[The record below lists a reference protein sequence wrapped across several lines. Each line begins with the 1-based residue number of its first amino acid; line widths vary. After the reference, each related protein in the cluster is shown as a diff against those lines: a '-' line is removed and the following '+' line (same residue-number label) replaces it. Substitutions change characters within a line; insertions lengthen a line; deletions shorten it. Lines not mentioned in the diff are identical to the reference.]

1 MIYRRAVARLRAQDW
16 FAIGVEFAIVVA
28 GVFVGNWVNDWGQKQ
43 AERQEAT
50 KLILQLRPQLERL
63 VAIEGGE
70 KTYYRTTRRYAD
82 VAFAGWAGDPRVA
95 DRDFVI
101 AAYQASQLAGLPFDG
116 QSMSLALGADEIR
129 KVDDPRLRDAL
140 VQVMTFNYESL
151 RADNGQS
158 DYRKHVREV
167 IPDPIQQAIRQ
178 SCGDRYGHDYL
189 VLPAECPIQF
199 APALTARATAALRSR
214 PELAGQLA
222 FHLAQTDSFLSNV
235 DRLEIR
241 VHALIALIDQ
251 RSGKTAA

>member
-1 MIYRRAVARLRAQDW
+1 MIYRRAVAKLRAQDW

-43 AERQEAT
+43 AEKREAT

-63 VAIEGGE
+63 AAIEGGE
-70 KTYYRTTRRYAD
+70 KAYYRNTRRYAD
-82 VAFAGWAGDPRVA
+82 VAFAGWAGTPRVE
-95 DRDFVI
+95 DRNFVI

-129 KVDDPRLRDAL
+129 KVDDPRLRDAII
-140 VQVMTFNYESL
+140 QVISFNFESL

-167 IPDPIQQAIRQ
+167 IPDQIQQAIRQ
-178 SCGDRYGHDYL
+178 SCGDQYGKDYL
-189 VLPAECPIQF
+189 VLPAQCSIRF
-199 APALTARATAALRSR
+199 APAITARAASALRAR

-222 FHLAQTDSFLSNV
+222 FHLAQTDAFLSNV

-241 VHALIALIDQ
+241 VHALLALIDQ
-251 RSGKTAA
+251 RSGRAAA